1 LFIKE
6 TKVKTIK
13 VLGQSDETLKDV
25 NFGKEF
31 ENFSVSSAVQFA
43 SDRSAASYHEI
54 KDLKDDDVVELIFE
68 DDIHRWVT
76 VSELEE
82 QFKYQ
87 ISRGAEAGVI
97 EIPDRLPSGDTS
109 RGATSWVLTGLR
121 VLKFDPV
128 EKSAEA
134 FAKAWDKKLMPEPGL
149 YRFNEKLDQ
158 RGEHNPKIEI
168 SKPVLLFI
176 HGTFSSTENGFKS
189 LQSDVWD
196 KLKEK
201 YGEQI
206 FGFDHRTLSESPIQ
220 NALELVEKLPKG
232 VKLDLVTHSRG
243 GLIGELLCRSGRIE
257 SQTLFDN
264 DDENLMAEDK
274 AALSKL
280 SKLLEEKEITVERFV
295 RVACPTRGTTLAS
308 KRFDRYLEI
317 ILNVI
322 AKVLPPGPGNIFG
335 VLADLLLDFK
345 KQSANPEAMPGL
357 AAMDPES
364 NFIRMINRTDVKVRA
379 DLTVIAGDIEKNN
392 LVGRLAI
399 FFTDLF
405 YFDEHDLVVQTPAMY
420 GGPSRKEGRYF
431 FDQGAD
437 VNHFHYFSNPKTAE
451 KIRDALI
458 AEPENLVAAQ
468 GFRPLQ
474 EAYVK
479 AVPDVE
485 ITARS
490 YQKRSSIPQP
500 VVYIL
505 PGVMGTH
512 LSEGDNRIWLDLLDL
527 SLGKLVNLQISNP
540 DVQPQ
545 ALVAFAYADLVE
557 YLSATHEVIP
567 FPYDWRLSILD
578 EAKRFA
584 SEIEAK
590 LKETDQPIRIIAHSM
605 GGLVARAMLGQRPDL
620 WDEIRKRDGARFI
633 MLGTPNEGS
642 YQIPR
647 LILGQEKTLRMLAL
661 LDIKNST
668 RDLLEVIARFPGVLG
683 LLPMEDEPRN
693 FLEAS
698 TWDEF
703 PNTGGRGWV
712 KPTQKDLDQAKE
724 LRGLLKAEKGMIGAE
739 DPILYVAGYAQ
750 GAPIAMDYNEN
761 HEVIFRATD
770 QGDGTVPW
778 ASGILPELKDGR
790 TYYLNAP
797 HGDLAKRKE
806 TFPAIY
812 DLLAKGSTDR
822 LPKIPPRYDRGQEES
837 YELRDEGVEIYP
849 TQLDL
854 ETTVLGATPV
864 KYEVPQVK
872 PVRVSVAHGNLSFCS
887 NPVAVG
893 HYEGDSFY
901 SAEKALDHHLNGRLN
916 ARHVLGL
923 YPGPD
928 GTVGVVLNDKGEKP
942 GGAIIVGLGKAG
954 DLSPNKLSGAFAM
967 AMREYAVK
975 AVENGRVK
983 DGEITISTLLIG
995 TGGMGLTVTNSVDA
1009 ILNGVIQ
1016 ANRSLT
1022 QLADTRQSMKHL
1034 NYSVR
1039 ISEVQFIELFKDQ
1052 AILATRALKPF
1063 TAKAEFSVNPLLQ
1076 TLRGGWKRIAYEEPA
1091 GWWNR
1096 IYIRA
1101 SDDNDDTLIFTVPTD
1116 RARSEESRLGVQRNN
1131 VDGLIA
1137 QSVRNPNWD
1146 ENLATAMF
1154 ELMIPNRLKGSFK
1167 DMNNALFVVD
1177 EQAASYPWELL
1188 YDRRMGRDLPIV
1200 VQVGMIRQFSTRT
1213 FRETVVDV
1221 KNKNVLVIGNPAD
1234 TPANFANLPGAEQ
1247 EAILVASKFKE
1258 NGYEVQPSIHSTSSS
1273 IMIDLFS
1280 KDYRVLHLAGHGV
1293 YKYSYQA
1300 APGEKSRE
1308 VTGMVLG
1315 NGVFLTANEIQN
1327 KMNVPELVFINCCHL
1342 GVLSDQSEENEEATG
1357 TQNEFNKFAASLSRE
1372 LIEMG
1377 VKAVVAAGWAVDDA
1391 AALSFAEVFYDHL
1404 LRGYPF
1410 GDAIKAARAEIYKQH
1425 GGRTN
1430 TWAAYQCYG
1439 DPAYR
1444 LVVKTGGGGRW
1455 EERFVDIEEAIAKI
1469 DQITEKAKTA
1479 SALDMKRLKN
1489 DLNNL
1494 LKDLEKK
1501 DIQVKDSK
1509 WLDAPR
1515 LLETLGQAFAEVFLF
1530 EEAVKFYDAAVRS
1543 GKSAASIKAIEQSA
1557 NCHIRLA
1564 VQRFEL
1570 DPHRY
1575 TESKA
1580 DIETQ
1585 IETLTQLMRT
1595 LRETPERLSMIG
1607 SGYKRLAQ
1615 IASSK
1620 PSNMCNSALKQM
1632 EEYYRRAWKHT
1643 PDKSPKDPY
1652 PLTNALAAQ
1661 VALLLRL
1668 GDEQKVKKELPELKN
1683 QKDEAQRFA
1692 KGMKDSAPEDFWAT
1706 IGVTDLKLLDYL
1718 IDYLDRKKRP
1728 PDQVCE
1734 ELLEEYKKAW
1744 KQYGSQREIN
1754 SVIEHYAFLVAIL
1767 KECDQEDQVCGV
1779 LRKIH
1784 NELRSMSEAAD

>member
-1 LFIKE
+1 M
-6 TKVKTIK
+6 KTIK

-25 NFGKEF
+25 NFGTELK
-31 ENFSVSSAVQFA
+31 NFSISSAVQFA
-43 SDRSAASYHEI
+43 SDRSAANYHEI

-76 VSELEE
+76 VAELED

-97 EIPDRLPSGDTS
+97 EIPGRLPSGDTS

-149 YRFNEKLDQ
+149 YRFSEKLDK
-158 RGEHNPKIEI
+158 RGESLDNPKITTT
-168 SKPVLLFI
+168 KPVLLFI
-176 HGTFSSTENGFKS
+176 HGTFSSTENGFGS
-189 LQSDVWD
+189 LLPEVWT
-196 KLKEK
+196 KLKEN

-206 FGFDHRTLSESPIQ
+206 FGFNHRTLSESPIQ
-220 NALELVEKLPKG
+220 NTLELVKSLPEDA
-232 VKLDLVTHSRG
+232 KLDLVTHSRG
-243 GLIGELLCRSGRIE
+243 GLIGELLCRSGRTE

-274 AALSKL
+274 AALSEL
-280 SKLLEEKEITVERFV
+280 SKLLKDKNIKVERFV

-364 NFIRMINRTDVKVRA
+364 NFIRMINRTDVKIDA
-379 DLTVIAGDIEKNN
+379 DLTVISGDIEKNN

-420 GGPSRKEGRYF
+420 GGPTRKEGRYF
-431 FDQGAD
+431 FDQGSD

-451 KIRDALI
+451 KIREALVS
-458 AEPENLVAAQ
+458 EPKDLAAQ

-479 AVPDVE
+479 AVPGVE

-512 LSEGDNRIWLDLLDL
+512 LSEDGNRIWMDLLDL
-527 SLGKLVNLQISNP
+527 SLGKMVDLQISNP
-540 DVQPQ
+540 NVQPQ

-578 EAKRFA
+578 EAKRLA
-584 SEIEAK
+584 GAVEAK
-590 LKETDQPIRIIAHSM
+590 LKETDQPVRIIAHSM
-605 GGLVARAMLGQRPDL
+605 GGLVARAMFGLRPDL
-620 WDEIRKRDGARFI
+620 WDEMRKREGARFI
-633 MLGTPNEGS
+633 MLGTPNGGS

-647 LILGQEKTLRMLAL
+647 LILGQEKTLRMLAM
-661 LDIKNST
+661 LDIKNSV
-668 RDLLEVIARFPGVLG
+668 RDLLEVIARFPGVLQ
-683 LLPMEDEPRN
+683 LLPMDEEPWN
-693 FLEAS
+693 FMEAS
-698 TWDEF
+698 TWDKF
-703 PNTGGRGWV
+703 PNAGGRGWV
-712 KPTQKDLDQAKE
+712 KPAQKDLDQAKE
-724 LRGLLKAEKGMIGAE
+724 LRTLLNTEKGMLSAE
-739 DPILYVAGYAQ
+739 DPVVYVAGHAQ
-750 GAPIAMDYNEN
+750 GAPVAVGFDKNN
-761 HEVIFRATD
+761 EVIFRATD

-812 DLLAKGSTDR
+812 DLLAKGNTER
-822 LPKIPPRYDRGQEES
+822 LPKIPPSYARGKEEN
-837 YELRDEGVEIYP
+837 YVLRDEGVEIYP

-854 ETTVLGATPV
+854 ETTVLGAAPV
-864 KYEVPQVK
+864 KYEAPQVK

-893 HYEGDSFY
+893 HYEGDGFY
-901 SAEKALDHHLNGRLN
+901 SAEKALDHHLNGRLS
-916 ARHVLGL
+916 ARHALGL
-923 YPGPD
+923 YPGPE
-928 GTVGVVLNDKGEKP
+928 GTVEVVLNDKGEKP

-954 DLSPNKLSGAFAM
+954 DLSPNKLSQAFAM
-967 AMREYAVK
+967 AMREYALK
-975 AVENGRVK
+975 AVENDRVK
-983 DGEITISTLLIG
+983 DGEIAISTLLIG

-1009 ILNGVIQ
+1009 ILNGVLQ
-1016 ANRSLT
+1016 ANRSFT
-1022 QLADTRQSMKHL
+1022 QLVDVRQGKEHL
-1034 NYSVR
+1034 DYNVR

-1052 AILATRALKPF
+1052 AILAARALEPF
-1063 TAKAEFSVNPLLQ
+1063 VDKAEFSINPLLQ
-1076 TLRGGWKRIAYEEPA
+1076 TLRGGWTRIAYEEPA

-1101 SDDNDDTLIFTVPTD
+1101 SEDNEDTLIFTVPTD
-1116 RARSEESRLGVQRNN
+1116 RARAEESRLGVQRNN

-1154 ELMIPNRLKGSFK
+1154 ELMVPNRLKGSFK
-1167 DMNNALFVVD
+1167 DLNNVLFVVD

-1188 YDRRMGRDLPIV
+1188 YDRRMGKDLPIV

-1234 TPANFANLPGAEQ
+1234 TPKGFANLPGAEQ
-1247 EAILVASKFKE
+1247 EAILVATKFQE
-1258 NGYEVQPSIHSTSSS
+1258 NGYDVRPSIHSASSS

-1293 YKYSYQA
+1293 YKYPYRA
-1300 APGEKSRE
+1300 APEAEPKE

-1315 NGVFLTANEIQN
+1315 NGVFLTANEIGN
-1327 KMNVPELVFINCCHL
+1327 KMNIPELVFINCCHL
-1342 GVLSDQSEENEEATG
+1342 GVLSDPQEEDQAG
-1357 TQNEFNKFAASLSRE
+1357 RNEFNKLAASLSRE

-1425 GGRTN
+1425 GDRTN

-1444 LVVKTGGGGRW
+1444 LVVKTGGGQRW
-1455 EERFVDIEEAIAKI
+1455 KERFVDIDEAIAKI
-1469 DQITEKAKTA
+1469 DQISEKAKTA
-1479 SALDMKRLKN
+1479 SALDTKGLKD
-1489 DLNNL
+1489 DLDNL
-1494 LKDLEKK
+1494 LKDIEANNA
-1501 DIQVKDSK
+1501 K
-1509 WLDAPR
+1509 WLDDAR
-1515 LLETLGQAFAEVFLF
+1515 LLETLGGAFAELSLF
-1530 EEAVKFYDAAVRS
+1530 EGAVKFYDAAVKS

-1570 DPHRY
+1570 DPGLY
-1575 TESKA
+1575 TDSKA
-1580 DIETQ
+1580 EIETQ
-1585 IETLTQLMRT
+1585 IETLTQLMTT
-1595 LRETPERLSMIG
+1595 LRETPERLSMVG
-1607 SGYKRLAQ
+1607 SGYKRLAL
-1615 IASSK
+1615 ISSSK
-1620 PSNMCNSALKQM
+1620 PSNVCNGALSQM
-1632 EEYYRRAWKHT
+1632 GDYYHRAWEAT
-1643 PDKSPKDPY
+1643 PDKPEKDPY
-1652 PLTNALAAQ
+1652 PLTNALVAQ
-1661 VALLLRL
+1661 IALLLRL
-1668 GDEQKVKKELPELKN
+1668 GDEQKVKAELPKLRK

-1692 KGMKDSAPEDFWAT
+1692 DVKKANEPEDFWAA
-1706 IGVTDLKLLDYL
+1706 IGVTDLQLLDYL
-1718 IDYLDRKKRP
+1718 IGYLSHKKP
-1728 PDQVCE
+1728 LSGQVHAD
-1734 ELLEEYKKAW
+1734 LLKEYQKAW
-1744 KQYGSQREIN
+1744 KQYGSQRELN
-1754 SVIEHYAFLVAIL
+1754 SVIEHYAFLVAVL
-1767 KECDQEDQVCGV
+1767 EECDSKDEVCSV
-1779 LRKIH
+1779 LRNIY
-1784 NELRSMSEAAD
+1784 NDLRSMSEAED

>member
-1 LFIKE
+1 M
-6 TKVKTIK
+6 KTIK

-25 NFGKEF
+25 NFGAEL

-43 SDRSAASYHEI
+43 SDRSAANYHEI
-54 KDLKDDDVVELIFE
+54 KDLQDDDVVELIFE

-76 VSELEE
+76 VAELEE

-87 ISRGAEAGVI
+87 ISRGAEADVI

-109 RGATSWVLTGLR
+109 RGATAWVLTGLR

-134 FAKAWDKKLMPEPGL
+134 FAKAWDEKLMPKPGL
-149 YRFNEKLDQ
+149 YRFSEKLDK
-158 RGEHNPKIEI
+158 RGELNPEI
-168 SKPVLLFI
+168 DTTKPVLLFI

-189 LQSDVWD
+189 LQSEVWD
-196 KLKEK
+196 KLKEY

-206 FGFDHRTLSESPIQ
+206 YGFDHRTLSESPIQ
-220 NALELVEKLPKG
+220 NALELVQKLPKG
-232 VKLDLVTHSRG
+232 AELDLVTHSRG
-243 GLIGELLCRSGRIE
+243 GLIGELLCRGNRIE
-257 SQTLFDN
+257 SQALFDN
-264 DDENLMAEDK
+264 DDENLMVEDQ
-274 AALSKL
+274 AALTKL
-280 SKLLEEKEITVERFV
+280 SKSLMDKNIKVKRFV

-322 AKVLPPGPGNIFG
+322 QKVLPPGPGNLFG

-364 NFIRMINRTDVKVRA
+364 NFIKMINRTDVQIDA

-405 YFDEHDLVVQTPAMY
+405 FFDEHDLVVQTPAMY
-420 GGPSRKEGRYF
+420 GGPTRKQGRFF

-437 VNHFHYFSNPKTAE
+437 VNHFHYFSNRKTAE

-458 AEPENLVAAQ
+458 AKPENLGAAQ

-474 EAYVK
+474 EAYAR

-490 YQKRSSIPQP
+490 YQKRSSLPQP

-505 PGVMGTH
+505 PGTMGTH
-512 LSEGDNRIWLDLLDL
+512 LSDGGTRIWINLLDL
-527 SLGKLVNLQISNP
+527 ALGKMVDLQISNP
-540 DVQPQ
+540 NVQPQ
-545 ALVAFAYADLVE
+545 ALVASAYANLVE

-578 EAKRFA
+578 EAKRLA
-584 SEIEAK
+584 DAIEDK
-590 LKETDQPIRIIAHSM
+590 LKRTDQPIRIIAHSM
-605 GGLVARAMLGQRPDL
+605 GGLVARAMLGLRPDL
-620 WDEIRKRDGARFI
+620 WDAMRKREGARFV
-633 MLGTPNEGS
+633 MMGTPNEGS

-647 LILGQEKTLRMLAL
+647 LILGQDKTLRMLAM

-668 RDLLEVIARFPGVLG
+668 RDLLEVVARYPGVLQ
-683 LLPMEDEPRN
+683 LLPMDEEPWN
-693 FLEAS
+693 FMEAN
-698 TWDEF
+698 TWDKF
-703 PNTGGRGWV
+703 PNAGGRSWV

-724 LRGLLKAEKGMIGAE
+724 LRTLLNTEKGMLSAD
-739 DPILYVAGYAQ
+739 DPVVYVAGYAQ
-750 GAPIAMDYNEN
+750 GAPIAVELDQKN
-761 HEVIFRATD
+761 EVIFRATN

-778 ASGILPELKDGR
+778 ASGILPQLKDGR

-797 HGDLAKRKE
+797 HGDLANRKE

-812 DLLAKGSTDR
+812 DLLAKGSTER
-822 LPKIPPRYDRGQEES
+822 LPKIPPSYARGPEEN
-837 YELRDEGVEIYP
+837 YVLREEGVEIYP
-849 TQLDL
+849 TQTDL
-854 ETTVLGATPV
+854 ETTVLGAAPV
-864 KYEVPQVK
+864 KYEAPQVK

-916 ARHVLGL
+916 ARHLLGL
-923 YPGPD
+923 YPGPE
-928 GTVGVVLNDKGEKP
+928 GTVEVVLNDKGEKP

-954 DLSPNKLSGAFAM
+954 DLSPNKLTQAFAM
-967 AMREYAVK
+967 AMREYALK

-983 DGEITISTLLIG
+983 EDGEIKISTLLIG

-1009 ILNGVIQ
+1009 ILNGVLQ

-1022 QLADTRQSMKHL
+1022 QLADTRQSKKHL
-1034 NYSVR
+1034 DYTVR
-1039 ISEVQFIELFKDQ
+1039 IAEVQFIELFKDQ
-1052 AILATRALKPF
+1052 AILAARALGPF
-1063 TAKAEFSVNPLLQ
+1063 VNNKEEFTVEPLLQ
-1076 TLRGGWKRIAYEEPA
+1076 TLRGGWTRIAYEEPA
-1091 GWWNR
+1091 GWWNP

-1101 SDDNDDTLIFTVPTD
+1101 SDDNEDTLIFTVPTD
-1116 RARSEESRLGVQRNN
+1116 RARSEESRQGVQRNN

-1146 ENLATAMF
+1146 EKLATAMF
-1154 ELMIPNRLKGSFK
+1154 ELMIPNQLKGSFK
-1167 DMNNALFVVD
+1167 DLNNVLFVVD

-1213 FRETVVDV
+1213 FRERVVDV

-1234 TPANFANLPGAEQ
+1234 TPSNFANLPGAEQ

-1258 NGYEVQPSIHSTSSS
+1258 NGYEVQPSIHASSS
-1273 IMIDLFS
+1273 AIMIDLFS

-1293 YKYSYQA
+1293 YKYSYQDA
-1300 APGEKSRE
+1300 SSGEKSKK

-1315 NGVFLTANEIQN
+1315 NGVFLTANEIEN
-1327 KMNVPELVFINCCHL
+1327 KMNIPELVFINCCHL
-1342 GVLSDQSEENEEATG
+1342 GVLSDTQEEDETG
-1357 TQNEFNKFAASLSRE
+1357 QHEFNKFAASLSRE

-1391 AALSFAEVFYDHL
+1391 AALSFAEIFYDHL

-1410 GDAIKAARAEIYKQH
+1410 GEAIKAARAEVYKQH

-1444 LVVKTGGGGRW
+1444 LVVKTEGGGGGK
-1455 EERFVDIEEAIAKI
+1455 ERFVDVDEAITKI

-1479 SALDMKRLKN
+1479 SALDMRSLKA

-1494 LKDLEKK
+1494 LKD
-1501 DIQVKDSK
+1501 IQEHDAK
-1509 WLDAPR
+1509 WLDGAR
-1515 LLETLGQAFAEVFLF
+1515 LLEALGQAFAELFLF
-1530 EEAVKFYDAAVRS
+1530 EEAVEYYDSAIRS

-1570 DPHRY
+1570 DPGLY
-1575 TESKA
+1575 TDSKA
-1580 DIETQ
+1580 EIEAQ
-1585 IETLTQLMRT
+1585 IETLTQLMTT
-1595 LRETPERLSMIG
+1595 LRETPERLSMVG
-1607 SGYKRLAQ
+1607 SGYKRLAL

-1620 PSNMCNSALKQM
+1620 PSNVCNSALQQM
-1632 EEYYRRAWKHT
+1632 GDYYRQAWEKT
-1643 PDKSPKDPY
+1643 PDKAPKDPY
-1652 PLTNALAAQ
+1652 PLINALVAQ
-1661 VALLLRL
+1661 TVLLLRL
-1668 GDEQKVKKELPELKN
+1668 DGEQKSKEELPDLKGLRE
-1683 QKDEAQRFA
+1683 QKEQAQGFAEALKEAR
-1692 KGMKDSAPEDFWAT
+1692 PEDFWAA
-1706 IGVTDLKLLDYL
+1706 IGLTDLQLLDHL
-1718 IDYLDRKKRP
+1718 IGYMEHKKQL
-1728 PDQVCE
+1728 PDQVHQ
-1734 ELLEEYKKAW
+1734 ELLEGYQKAW
-1744 KQYGSQREIN
+1744 KQYGSQRELN
-1754 SVIEHYAFLVAIL
+1754 SVIEHYDFLVEVL
-1767 KECDQEDQVCGV
+1767 KECDAKDEVCDV
-1779 LRKIH
+1779 LQKIY
-1784 NELRSMSEAAD
+1784 NELRSMSEALD